1 MRSASK
7 NAARASAYARFREID
22 GSHALKRAVPD
33 GFVEYRARNL
43 RNAQV
48 VYFNFSLAREMGLV
62 SRRHPDRLNHRLRR
76 AILDTFAL
84 VIVNEYDIRRGTR
97 FPKRDL
103 LPNRYM
109 ATRYLQLQHEDKLG
123 RTSGD
128 GRSIWNGS
136 LTHRGV
142 TWDISSCGTG
152 VTRLCPAT
160 AEQDKFF
167 KTGSNAASYGCGT
180 ATLEEGLASALMSE
194 TFHRNGIA
202 TERSLAVIELD
213 SGFAI
218 NVRAGRNLLRPSHF
232 FLYSKQGRLADL
244 RGSIDCFIERQM
256 ANREFPRLRGHAR
269 YRFLAEEMARRFAR
283 VAATFEREYIF
294 CWLDWD
300 GDNIL
305 ADGGIIDYGSV
316 RQFGLYHRE
325 YRFDDGPRWSTTI
338 PEQRG
343 KTRLMVQNFAQIRDF
358 LIEGKRSPL
367 RSFASDPV
375 LRLFDA
381 EFDATKCRL
390 LLRNVG
396 YTPRQQRLLLDS
408 ARPLVSRFARAH
420 AYFERARSARGPRK
434 VDDGIVWNA
443 IFSTRDLLRELAA
456 RYRHS
461 LTPLPAEE
469 FLRIALS
476 SYATRIDRRPTAH
489 RRRKAVEF
497 QQTYLGLIRRAAV
510 LHGRPLP
517 LVLKQVAERSAVI
530 NRFDRITGDSA
541 LYAARKLLR
550 QRRRL
555 SSDALYEFVDR
566 FVRHQTLVP
575 ELQRDSGP
583 DPFAHSDVKRIFDSL
598 LALTAECRH
607 GL

>member
-1 MRSASK
+1 MRPASK
-7 NAARASAYARFREID
+7 KATRVRGYARFREID

-33 GFVEYRARNL
+33 GFVEYRARRL
-43 RNAQV
+43 RNGDV
-48 VYFNFSLAREMGLV
+48 VYFNFALAREMGLV
-62 SRRHPDRLNHRLRR
+62 SRRHPDRMNEQLRR

-97 FPKRDL
+97 FSKRDL

-109 ATRYLQLQHEDKLG
+109 ATRYLQLQHADRLG

-128 GRSIWNGS
+128 GRSVWNGS

-142 TWDISSCGTG
+142 TWDLTSCGTG

-160 AEQDKFF
+160 AEKDKFF

-202 TERSLAVIELD
+202 TERVLAVIELEN
-213 SGFAI
+213 GFAI

-232 FLYSKQGRLADL
+232 FLHSKQGRLSDL
-244 RGSIDCFIERQM
+244 RGSIDCFIARQM
-256 ANREFPRLRGHAR
+256 ANGEFPKLRGNAR
-269 YRFLAEEMARRFAR
+269 YRFLAEEMARKFAR
-283 VAATFEREYIF
+283 VAATFEREYVF

-343 KTRLMVQNFAQIRDF
+343 KARLIVQNFAQIRDF

-367 RSFASDPV
+367 RSFACDPV
-375 LRLFDA
+375 LRRFDA
-381 EFDATKCRL
+381 EFDATRDRL

-396 YTPRQQRLLLDS
+396 YTPKQQRLLLER
-408 ARPLVSRFARAH
+408 ARPLVRRFERAH

-434 VDDGIVWNA
+434 VNDGIVWNA
-443 IFSTRDLLRELAA
+443 VFSTRDLLRELAP
-456 RYRHS
+456 RYLQDYAS
-461 LTPLPAEE
+461 LPAEE
-469 FLRIALS
+469 FLRVALS
-476 SYATRIDRRPTAH
+476 SYASRNDRRPNSH

-497 QQTYLGLIRRAAV
+497 QQTYLGLIRRAAA
-510 LHGRPLP
+510 LECRPLP
-517 LVLKQVAERSAVI
+517 SVLKQVAERSAVI

-550 QRRRL
+550 QRRQL
-555 SSDALYEFVDR
+555 SSDALYELVDR

-575 ELQRDSGP
+575 DLRGDRGP
-583 DPFAHSDVKRIFDSL
+583 DPFAHPDVKRIFDSL